1 MCADV
6 FIDATFAEVHLLYEH
21 RLIVTSCW
29 SCRERRYFSPDQV
42 QRVAVAEVRLWAS
55 RIWAVWFCRLSPTSA
70 LELYDDSDGVCESI
84 RLAQKGPLQATS
96 SDRFLFVV
104 VDQVGYMPR
113 SSGSK
118 GGSCDR
124 RHRAGGSEKKGV
136 LYLCGICK
144 TEQAPDPVRLK
155 KKADV
160 RSHAIRT
167 HGMVPIKW
175 KAEGYMQ
182 EISTGYE
189 KASRGLVAERRL
201 SVRRKGR
208 RIELIISAPRRQGGV
223 LVRSLSNLRGEG
235 ALGPRTTLGLRQE
248 ATVRKLEPDLRQHP
262 PAAHQVQTQAAIL
275 RRVRRLRL

>member
-1 MCADV
+1 MWCANHKPDLDCYNTFWCAVCADV

-29 SCRERRYFSPDQV
+29 SCRERRYFFPDQV

-55 RIWAVWFCRLSPTSA
+55 RIWAIWFSRLSPTSA

-189 KASRGLVAERRL
+189 KASRGLVAEKAAKCEEKREKDRAYHQ
-201 SVRRKGR
+201 R
-208 RIELIISAPRRQGGV
+208 AQA
-223 LVRSLSNLRGEG
+223 LRGG
-235 ALGPRTTLGLRQE
+235 F
-248 ATVRKLEPDLRQHP
+248 
-262 PAAHQVQTQAAIL
+262 
-275 RRVRRLRL
+275 